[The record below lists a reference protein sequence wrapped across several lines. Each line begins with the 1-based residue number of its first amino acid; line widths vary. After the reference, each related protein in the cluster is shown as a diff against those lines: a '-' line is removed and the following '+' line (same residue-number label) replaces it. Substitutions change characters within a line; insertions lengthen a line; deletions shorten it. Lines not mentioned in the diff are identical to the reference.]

1 MLYYLKGIK
10 MFDKIIYESLNWI
23 YGVSTKITSWSWC
36 KLYSDRKKG
45 YGYKK
50 IYDRKKL
57 SNDDG

>member
-36 KLYSDRKKG
+36 KLYSDREKG
-45 YGYKK
+45 YGY
-50 IYDRKKL
+50 RKKR
-57 SNDDG
+57 NDNE

>member
-1 MLYYLKGIK
+1 

-36 KLYSDRKKG
+36 KLYRKKG

>member
-10 MFDKIIYESLNWI
+10 MFDKIIYKSLDWI
-23 YGVSTKITSWSWC
+23 YGVSTKITSWSWG

-50 IYDRKKL
+50 RKI
-57 SNDDG
+57 